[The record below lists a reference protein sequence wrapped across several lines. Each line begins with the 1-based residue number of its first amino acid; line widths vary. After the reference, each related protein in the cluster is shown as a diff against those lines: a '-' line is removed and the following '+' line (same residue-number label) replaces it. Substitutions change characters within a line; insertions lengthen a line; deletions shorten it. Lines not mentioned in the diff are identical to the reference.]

1 MCQKFYSLRVF
12 PKMFSSQHFAY
23 FMICPPVPNF
33 AFADVPIHYTDQ
45 AVYCNLESKRI
56 LNYLY
61 VQKTSSQIWKEKCCT
76 TPLQWKLSCILLT
89 NKYRLLDV
97 GKSASCENEIILRF
111 SSEWKLIIIYV
122 TSNNVRSV
130 IHPVVIRLQ
139 NRRRQNLHISLLT
152 F

>member
-1 MCQKFYSLRVF
+1 MCQKFYSLRVC

-45 AVYCNLESKRI
+45 AIYCNLKSKII
-56 LNYLY
+56 LNYFY

-76 TPLQWKLSCILLT
+76 TPLKWTLSCILLT
-89 NKYRLLDV
+89 NKCRLLDV
-97 GKSASCENEIILRF
+97 GKRASCENVIMLRF
-111 SSEWKLIIIYV
+111 SSKWKLIIIYA

-130 IHPVVIRLQ
+130 LHPVVIRLQ
-139 NRRRQNLHISLLT
+139 NRRRQTLHI
-152 F
+152 

>member
-61 VQKTSSQIWKEKCCT
+61 VQKTSSQIWKEECCT